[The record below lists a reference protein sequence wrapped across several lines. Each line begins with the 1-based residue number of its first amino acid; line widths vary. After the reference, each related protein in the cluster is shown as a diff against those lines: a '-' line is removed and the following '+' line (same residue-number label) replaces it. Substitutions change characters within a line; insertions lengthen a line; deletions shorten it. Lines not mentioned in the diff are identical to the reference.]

1 MEEWLPNLLEL
12 HKTTLYMT
20 FIMRKFSI
28 ILEKY
33 IQSGNSEMTLDRS
46 VSSSKQWKS
55 GYSRV
60 DVVAC
65 IVLSASILDYSTF

>member
-1 MEEWLPNLLEL
+1 MITKFARAPQNNFI
-12 HKTTLYMT
+12 YD

-33 IQSGNSEMTLDRS
+33 MQSGNSEMTLDRS

-60 DVVAC
+60 DVVAY